1 MNNAME
7 SNVMNLRQRLRRAR
21 TIVVKIGTKVL
32 VRSDGS
38 IATDVL
44 RELVKSVATL
54 RMSGRRVLLVSSGA
68 VGIGAKRL
76 SVSPGMVPVCAAA
89 GQSALTSLY
98 HTEFGNL
105 EIAAAQVLVSDEDSA
120 DSDRH
125 QRLRD
130 TLQYLT
136 RLGVIPII
144 NENHLATHSPDSGTE
159 DRMFSENDMLSS
171 LVAST
176 VGADLLVL
184 LSDVD
189 GVYAEHPAEANASVI
204 PEITGSVREFM
215 SAERVSELSRGGM
228 TAKLRAVAHALE
240 TTRLCAVIANGR
252 TPEVLEQIVRGR
264 QIGTLIVPAEA
275 Q

>member
-1 MNNAME
+1 
-7 SNVMNLRQRLRRAR
+7 
-21 TIVVKIGTKVL
+21 
-32 VRSDGS
+32 
-38 IATDVL
+38 
-44 RELVKSVATL
+44 
-54 RMSGRRVLLVSSGA
+54 
-68 VGIGAKRL
+68 
-76 SVSPGMVPVCAAA
+76 
-89 GQSALTSLY
+89 
-98 HTEFGNL
+98 
-105 EIAAAQVLVSDEDSA
+105 
-120 DSDRH
+120 
-125 QRLRD
+125 
-130 TLQYLT
+130 
-136 RLGVIPII
+136 
-144 NENHLATHSPDSGTE
+144 
-159 DRMFSENDMLSS
+159 MLSS

-264 QIGTLIVPAEA
+264 QIGTLIVSAEA

>member
-7 SNVMNLRQRLRRAR
+7 SNVMNFRQRLRGAR

-68 VGIGAKRL
+68 IGIGAKRL
-76 SVSPGMVPVCAAA
+76 SLSPGLVPVCAAA

-105 EIAAAQVLVSDEDSA
+105 EIAAAQVLVSDQDFA

-159 DRMFSENDMLSS
+159 DRVFSENDMLSS

-264 QIGTLIVPAEA
+264 QIGTLIVSAEA

>member
-1 MNNAME
+1 MNNMTGSE
-7 SNVMNLRQRLRRAR
+7 VSSFRHQLRRAR

-38 IATDVL
+38 VAVDVMK
-44 RELVKSVATL
+44 ELVKSVATL

-68 VGIGAKRL
+68 IGIGAKRL

-98 HTEFGNL
+98 HSEFENL
-105 EIAAAQVLVSDEDSA
+105 EIAAAQVLVTDEDFSDA
-120 DSDRH
+120 DRH
-125 QRLRD
+125 ERLRD

-136 RLGVIPII
+136 RLGVVPII

-159 DRMFSENDMLSS
+159 DRVFSENDMLSS

-184 LSDVD
+184 LTDVD
-189 GVYAEHPAEANASVI
+189 GVYSQHPAEADVSVI
-204 PEITGSVREFM
+204 PEITGSVRQFV
-215 SAERVSELSRGGM
+215 SAEQIDELSRGGM

-240 TTRLCAVIANGR
+240 TTRLFAVIANGR
-252 TPEVLEQIVRGR
+252 TPEVLEHIVRGR
-264 QIGTLIVPAEA
+264 PIGTLIVPAEA

>member
-7 SNVMNLRQRLRRAR
+7 SNVMNLRQRLRGAR
-21 TIVVKIGTKVL
+21 TIVVKVGTKVL
-32 VRSDGS
+32 MQPDGS
-38 IATDVL
+38 VATDVL
-44 RELVKSVATL
+44 KELVKSVATL

-105 EIAAAQVLVSDEDSA
+105 EIAAAQVLVSDEDFA

-189 GVYAEHPAEANASVI
+189 GVYAEHPAESYASVI
-204 PEITGSVREFM
+204 PEITRSVREYM
-215 SAERVSELSRGGM
+215 SDERVSELSEDDM
-228 TAKLRAVAHALE
+228 TVKLSGVAQAVE
-240 TTRLCAVIANGR
+240 TTRIGVVLANGR
-252 TPEVLEQIVRGR
+252 TPEVLEQIVSGR

>member
-7 SNVMNLRQRLRRAR
+7 SNVMNFRQRLRGAR

-68 VGIGAKRL
+68 IGIGAKRL
-76 SVSPGMVPVCAAA
+76 SLSPGLVPVCAAA

-105 EIAAAQVLVSDEDSA
+105 EIAAAQVLVSDQDFA

-159 DRMFSENDMLSS
+159 DRVFSENDMLSS

-189 GVYAEHPAEANASVI
+189 GVYAKHPAEANASVI

-264 QIGTLIVPAEA
+264 QIGTLIVSAEA

>member
-7 SNVMNLRQRLRRAR
+7 SNVMNLRQRLRGAR

-105 EIAAAQVLVSDEDSA
+105 EIAAAQVLVSDQDFA

-159 DRMFSENDMLSS
+159 DRVFSENDMLSS

>member
-7 SNVMNLRQRLRRAR
+7 SNVMNLRQRLRGAR

-105 EIAAAQVLVSDEDSA
+105 EIAAAQVLVSDQDFA

-159 DRMFSENDMLSS
+159 DRVFSENDMLSS

-189 GVYAEHPAEANASVI
+189 GVYAKHPAEANASVI

-264 QIGTLIVPAEA
+264 QIGTLIVSAEA